1 VSHLQHVQTSY
12 WSVIEPLRTCDVK
25 EVIEQMTQIAFATHD
40 MTDITSGVIN
50 DSGSN
55 KQDASILSSS
65 LSFSQCIPPFIYTMA
80 CSINLSSWEI
90 NKTTFNSLHDAWEQA
105 CTVSHAVRGNLK
117 TPRRNPSTVHLIC
130 KQPNC
135 PFTFYVSHDKRKAAY
150 ILRRLNLN
158 HTCAG
163 HRQDAGGTAHT
174 AVFIQAKVGHCH

>member
-1 VSHLQHVQTSY
+1 MRAISIALSRQA
-12 WSVIEPLRTCDVK
+12 LCA
-25 EVIEQMTQIAFATHD
+25 EQMTQIAFATHD

-65 LSFSQCIPPFIYTMA
+65 LSFSPCIPPFIYTMA
-80 CSINLSSWEI
+80 CSINSSSWEI

-174 AVFIQAKVGHCH
+174 AVFIQAKVGL